1 MEDFQ
6 DVYHYFV
13 ANHYCDPDLVAAK
26 VHSAGGLVLGATI
39 NQHPTMFKSVITNAP
54 FVDLLSVKTD
64 SSLPHTVSEYEEW
77 GNPAVEEEL
86 EYMAKYCP
94 YFNVRSNTALYPAI
108 LATSSTND
116 VRVPFWVVC
125 KWIHRIRNNQAQVGQ
140 ARPVLLRGDLDA
152 NHFGKTGPDGAVV
165 EASIENAF
173 LIKTVT
179 S

>member
-1 MEDFQ
+1 M
-6 DVYHYFV
+6 
-13 ANHYCDPDLVAAK
+13 
-26 VHSAGGLVLGATI
+26 
-39 NQHPTMFKSVITNAP
+39 
-54 FVDLLSVKTD
+54 DLLSVMTD

-86 EYMAKYCP
+86 ALMAEYCP
-94 YFNVRSNTALYPAI
+94 YFNVRSSTALYPAI

-125 KWIHRIRNNQAQVGQ
+125 KWIHRIRNNNQAR
-140 ARPVLLRGDLDA
+140 RPVLLRGDLDA
-152 NHFGKTGPDGAVV
+152 NHFGKAGSDGAAV